1 MMNAHVILL
10 YQWLCF
16 VAQQSQRPMAQLHYY
31 TQLQLEQNPHWQPE
45 HLTGTNPPA
54 VSYAD
59 QPVGY

>member
-1 MMNAHVILL
+1 MMNAHVKLL

-16 VAQQSQRPMAQLHYY
+16 VAMQSNRPMAQLHYY
-31 TQLQLEQNPHWQPE
+31 TRLMQEDDPNWQPE

-59 QPVGY
+59 QQAGY

>member
-16 VAQQSQRPMAQLHYY
+16 VAQQNHRHMAQLHYY
-31 TQLQLEQNPHWQPE
+31 TKLQLEENPHWQPE
-45 HLTGTNPPA
+45 HIIKTNPPA

-59 QPVGY
+59 QQAGY